1 MAYVKAVDYKSSGNK
16 KALWHT
22 VAGIGIVLNY
32 AMRGEKTKDG
42 SEVVHHVSGINC
54 NPMFAKDEFLAT
66 KDLYKKRDGVMFY
79 HYIQSFAAD
88 DNLTPEEAHQIGLEF
103 AEKAWPG
110 FEVVVATHTDTHCI
124 HNHFVLNSVNAETGY
139 KYRTNRTHLETT
151 LWKISDEICL
161 AHGLSIIEPS
171 EDKKTSGLGNREYQ
185 SAKKGQSWKFRL
197 RSTIRNA
204 MEKCGTKE
212 AFINYMKVAGYE
224 VRWNDQYKNIKYTC
238 TKEKKFKN
246 GKYPEVND
254 DKLSD
259 EKYLKEN
266 MEYEFEL
273 RKTDDGR
280 AGGSQSNGRSG
291 NASGESGSRDT
302 RRGTTGDARYTS
314 GNAEARS
321 ANGNRNAETD
331 ERNRTAEFHTGAFGE
346 HGAEAEERTARA
358 GEESRENRRENYTGW
373 ENEREKYRANRDAYR
388 GGAGRNKK
396 TTGKS
401 MAGSVRNDRKLGGAR
416 YDSLG
421 NLLPTAPLIEDDNKT
436 AEEIEAEENARAD
449 QDNTLGAIGLFAGKV
464 IGKIEN
470 AKAES
475 AKATEIPEEPKTD
488 NTSDDDEDEGH
499 GFNLHM

>member
-1 MAYVKAVDYKSSGNK
+1 MAYVKAVDYHSEGNK

-22 VAGIGIVLNY
+22 VAGISIVLNY

-79 HYIQSFAAD
+79 HYIQSFAED

-139 KYRTNRTHLETT
+139 KYRTKRTHLDE
-151 LWKISDEICL
+151 LRNISDEFCL

-212 AFINYMKVAGYE
+212 AFINYMKAAGYE

-273 RKTDDGR
+273 RKTDNGR
-280 AGGSQSNGRSG
+280 AGGAQSNGRNR

-302 RRGTTGDARYTS
+302 RTGTAGDARYTS
-314 GNAEARS
+314 DNAEARS
-321 ANGNRNAETD
+321 ANGNRNAEAD

-346 HGAEAEERTARA
+346 HGAEAEERTTRA

-373 ENEREKYRANRDAYR
+373 ENEREKYRANREAYR
-388 GGAGRNKK
+388 NGAGRNKK
-396 TTGKS
+396 STGKS
-401 MAGSVRNDRKLGGAR
+401 MAGSVRNDRKLGGTR

-449 QDNTLGAIGLFAGKV
+449 QDNVLGAIGYFAGKV

-470 AKAES
+470 AKPEA
-475 AKATEIPEEPKTD
+475 ATATEIPEEPKTD
-488 NTSDDDEDEGH
+488 NVPDDDEDEGH

>member
-1 MAYVKAVDYKSSGNK
+1 MAYVKAVDYHSEGNK

-32 AMRGEKTKDG
+32 AMRGEKTKEG

-79 HYIQSFAAD
+79 HYIQSFAED
-88 DNLTPEEAHQIGLEF
+88 DNLTPEEAHKIGLEF
-103 AEKAWPG
+103 AEKAWPR

-139 KYRTNRTHLETT
+139 KYRTNQTHLDE
-151 LWKISDEICL
+151 LRNISDEFCL

-197 RSTIRNA
+197 RSTIRAA

-212 AFINYMKVAGYE
+212 AFISYMKAAGYE

-238 TKEKKFKN
+238 TKEKKFKD

-280 AGGSQSNGRSG
+280 ARRAQSNGTTG
-291 NASGESGSRDT
+291 NTSGESGSRDT

-314 GNAEARS
+314 RNAETRS
-321 ANGNRNAETD
+321 ANGNRNAEAD
-331 ERNRTAEFHTGAFGE
+331 ERNRASEFHTGAFGE
-346 HGAEAEERTARA
+346 RGTAEAEFNSGSSENTRTD
-358 GEESRENRRENYTGW
+358 GTGW
-373 ENEREKYRANRDAYR
+373 EREREKYRANREAYR
-388 GGAGRNKK
+388 NGAGRNKK
-396 TTGKS
+396 STGKS

-449 QDNTLGAIGLFAGKV
+449 QDNTLGAIGYFAGQV

-470 AKAES
+470 SKAE
-475 AKATEIPEEPKTD
+475 ADKATEIPEEPKTD
-488 NTSDDDEDEGH
+488 NVPDDDEDEGH

>member
-110 FEVVVATHTDTHCI
+110 FEVVVATHTDTKCI

-139 KYRTNRTHLETT
+139 KYRTKRTHLDE
-151 LWKISDEICL
+151 LRNISDEFCL

-197 RSTIRNA
+197 RSTIRSA

-212 AFINYMKVAGYE
+212 AFINYMKAAGYE

-238 TKEKKFKN
+238 TKEKKFKD

-280 AGGSQSNGRSG
+280 ARRAQSNGTTG
-291 NASGESGSRDT
+291 NTSGESGSRDT

-321 ANGNRNAETD
+321 ANGNRNAEAD
-331 ERNRTAEFHTGAFGE
+331 ERNRASEFHTGAFGE
-346 HGAEAEERTARA
+346 RGTAEAEFNSGSSENTRTD
-358 GEESRENRRENYTGW
+358 GTGW
-373 ENEREKYRANRDAYR
+373 EREREKYRANREAYR
-388 GGAGRNKK
+388 NGAGRASKQNA
-396 TTGKS
+396 KS
-401 MAGSVRNDRKLGGAR
+401 VDNGVRNNRKLDRALR
-416 YDSLG
+416 NSVD
-421 NLLPTAPLIEDDNKT
+421 NLVHSASVSDNSNKT
-436 AEEIEAEENARAD
+436 PEEIEAEEEARINAENFGTAVG
-449 QDNTLGAIGLFAGKV
+449 TGLGYFMGKS
-464 IGKIEN
+464 EN
-470 AKAES
+470 AKAEA
-475 AKATEIPEEPKTD
+475 AKANEVPEEPKTD

>member
-32 AMRGEKTKDG
+32 AMRGEKTQDG

-79 HYIQSFAAD
+79 HYIQSFAED

-110 FEVVVATHTDTHCI
+110 FEVVVATHTDTKCI

-139 KYRTNRTHLETT
+139 KYRTKRTHLDE
-151 LWKISDEICL
+151 LRKISDEFCL

-197 RSTIRNA
+197 RSTIRAA

-212 AFINYMKVAGYE
+212 AFINYMKAAGYE

-238 TKEKKFKN
+238 TKEKKFKD

-280 AGGSQSNGRSG
+280 ARRAQSNRTTG
-291 NASGESGSRDT
+291 NTSGESGSGT
-302 RRGTTGDARYTS
+302 ARRGTTGDARYTS
-314 GNAEARS
+314 GNAETRS
-321 ANGNRNAETD
+321 ANGNRNAEAD

-346 HGAEAEERTARA
+346 RGTAETEFNSGSSENTRTD
-358 GEESRENRRENYTGW
+358 GTGW
-373 ENEREKYRANRDAYR
+373 EREREKYRANREAYR
-388 GGAGRNKK
+388 NGAGRNKK
-396 TTGKS
+396 STGKS
-401 MAGSVRNDRKLGGAR
+401 MAGSVRNDRKLGSAR

-436 AEEIEAEENARAD
+436 TEEIEAEENARAD
-449 QDNTLGAIGLFAGKV
+449 QDNVLGAIGFLAGQV

-470 AKAES
+470 AKPEA

>member
-1 MAYVKAVDYKSSGNK
+1 MAVVKVIDYHSSGGN

-22 VAGIGIVLNY
+22 VAGIGIVINY
-32 AMRGEKTKDG
+32 AMRGEKTQDG

-79 HYIQSFAAD
+79 HYVQSFAAD
-88 DNLTPEEAHQIGLEF
+88 DNLTPEEAHEIGLEF

-139 KYRTNRTHLETT
+139 KYRTKRTHLDE
-151 LWKISDEICL
+151 LRKISDEFCL

-185 SAKKGQSWKFRL
+185 SAKKGESWKFRL
-197 RSTIRNA
+197 RSTIRAA

-212 AFINYMKVAGYE
+212 AFINYMKAAGYE

-280 AGGSQSNGRSG
+280 ARRAQSNKTAGNTSGNSGSG
-291 NASGESGSRDT
+291 NA
-302 RRGTTGDARYTS
+302 RRRTDSDARYTS
-314 GNAEARS
+314 GNAETRS
-321 ANGNRNAETD
+321 ANGNRNAEAN
-331 ERNRTAEFHTGAFGE
+331 ERNRTTEFRTSAFGE
-346 HGAEAEERTARA
+346 RGTAEAEFNSGSSKNTRTD
-358 GEESRENRRENYTGW
+358 GTGW
-373 ENEREKYRANRDAYR
+373 EREREKYRANREAYR
-388 GGAGRNKK
+388 NGARRNKK
-396 TTGKS
+396 STGKS
-401 MAGSVRNDRKLGGAR
+401 MAGSVRNDRKLGSAS

-449 QDNTLGAIGLFAGKV
+449 QDNTLGAIGFLAGKV

-475 AKATEIPEEPKTD
+475 AKATEIPEEPKSD
-488 NTSDDDEDEGH
+488 NVPDDDEDEGH

>member
-1 MAYVKAVDYKSSGNK
+1 MAYVKAVDYKSSGGN

-32 AMRGEKTKDG
+32 AMRGEKTQGG
-42 SEVVHHVSGINC
+42 SEVVHHISGINC

-79 HYIQSFAAD
+79 HYIQSFAEN
-88 DNLTPEEAHQIGLEF
+88 DNLTPEEAHEIGLEF
-103 AEKAWPG
+103 AEKAWHG

-139 KYRTNRTHLETT
+139 KYRTNQTHLDE
-151 LWKISDEICL
+151 LRNISDEFCL

-171 EDKKTSGLGNREYQ
+171 EDKKISGLGNREYQ

-197 RSTIRNA
+197 RSTIRSA

-212 AFINYMKVAGYE
+212 AFINYMKAAGYE

-280 AGGSQSNGRSG
+280 AGGAQSNGRSG
-291 NASGESGSRDT
+291 NTSGESGSRDT

-314 GNAEARS
+314 GNAETRS
-321 ANGNRNAETD
+321 ANGNRNAEAD
-331 ERNRTAEFHTGAFGE
+331 ERNRASEFHTGAFGE
-346 HGAEAEERTARA
+346 RGTAEAEFNSGSSENTRTD
-358 GEESRENRRENYTGW
+358 GTGW
-373 ENEREKYRANRDAYR
+373 EREREKYRANREAYR
-388 GGAGRNKK
+388 NGAGRNKK
-396 TTGKS
+396 STGKS

-449 QDNTLGAIGLFAGKV
+449 QDNVFGAIGYFTGKV
-464 IGKIEN
+464 IGKIEK
-470 AKAES
+470 AKAEA
-475 AKATEIPEEPKTD
+475 AKATEEPNTD
-488 NTSDDDEDEGH
+488 TESDDDEDEGH

>member
-88 DNLTPEEAHQIGLEF
+88 DNLTPKEAHEIGLEF
-103 AEKAWPG
+103 AEKSWPG
-110 FEVVVATHTDTHCI
+110 FEVVVATHTDTHRI

-212 AFINYMKVAGYE
+212 AFINYMKAAGYE

-238 TKEKKFKN
+238 TKEKKFKD

-273 RKTDDGR
+273 RQTDDGR
-280 AGGSQSNGRSG
+280 ARRAQSNRTTG

-314 GNAEARS
+314 GNAETRS
-321 ANGNRNAETD
+321 ANSDRNAEAD
-331 ERNRTAEFHTGAFGE
+331 ERNRASEFHTGAFGE
-346 HGAEAEERTARA
+346 RGTAETEFNSGSSENTRTD
-358 GEESRENRRENYTGW
+358 GTGW
-373 ENEREKYRANRDAYR
+373 EREREKYRAKREAYR
-388 GGAGRNKK
+388 NGAGRASKQNA
-396 TTGKS
+396 KS
-401 MAGSVRNDRKLGGAR
+401 VDNGVRNNRKLDRALR
-416 YDSLG
+416 NSVDNFVHSASVSD
-421 NLLPTAPLIEDDNKT
+421 NSNKT
-436 AEEIEAEENARAD
+436 PEEIEAEEEARINAENFGTAVG
-449 QDNTLGAIGLFAGKV
+449 TGLGYFMGKS
-464 IGKIEN
+464 EN
-470 AKAES
+470 AKAE
-475 AKATEIPEEPKTD
+475 APKANEVPEEPKTD
-488 NTSDDDEDEGH
+488 NVPEDDEDEGH